1 MSPSADPRFAG
12 GLEGM
17 FEALLVEKDPERVLE
32 RLAEV
37 TGETLE
43 VDRSL
48 IYEVRLDTEE
58 AVALCEWLNP
68 KIEVSAT
75 KATYPLAAFAGSDE
89 YIRRTKTW
97 MESHADAPHPAMAS
111 DGSADVLHGG
121 MSIKSLLWYPFGFRE
136 TRYYVLVFNQVAA
149 QREWRDDE
157 REFVRAATKQ
167 VTLAL
172 EKVALMADRERAER
186 ALLEAQKLETI
197 RTLAGGV
204 AHDLGSHLGIVLGS
218 IARVRRELAP
228 TSPHRAMLREAEV
241 AALEATTLSKQ
252 LVAYSGKGQFVVEA
266 IDLTALV
273 NRQSAL
279 LRTASRHVPISFE
292 LPAAPQWISADV
304 TQLRRVVMNLVL
316 NAAEAIGNGGGT
328 IVVRVIGGDDV
339 ALEVEDTGP
348 GMPAEVR
355 ARMFE
360 PFFSTKGSSRGLGLA
375 AVSGIVDAHGG
386 TLSVETDLGKGTR
399 VRATF
404 TRVDALARPAEPSE
418 AEPAGLLAGRVVLA
432 DDTENF
438 RRTTANLLADMGLD
452 VVSVSNG
459 VDAVPAVRGAD
470 VLVMDWMMSP
480 GGAETLRLAREA
492 APEIGIIVM
501 SGYADG
507 AMQVVCDARTTFL
520 EKPFRLEELEAALRA
535 VLRPPKSA

>member
-1 MSPSADPRFAG
+1 MDNDGDLRFAR

-17 FEALLVEKDPERVLE
+17 FEALLVEKDPERVLQ

-37 TGETLE
+37 TGQTLE

-58 AVALCEWLNP
+58 AAALCEWLNP
-68 KIEVSAT
+68 KIDVSPT
-75 KATYPLAAFAGSDE
+75 KATYPLAAFARSDE
-89 YIRRTKTW
+89 HIRRTRSW
-97 MESHADAPHPAMAS
+97 MESHVDAPHPAMAS
-111 DGSADVLHGG
+111 DGSAAVLHGA

-136 TRYYVLVFNQVAA
+136 TRYYVLVFNQVTAK
-149 QREWRDDE
+149 RIWLEEE
-157 REFVRAATKQ
+157 REFVRKATKQ

-172 EKVALMADRERAER
+172 EKVALMEDRARAER

-204 AHDLGSHLGIVLGS
+204 AHDLGTHLGIVLAS
-218 IARVRRELAP
+218 ISRVRRELAP
-228 TSPHRAMLREAEV
+228 TSALRAILREAEV
-241 AALEATTLSKQ
+241 AALEASALSKQ

-266 IDLTALV
+266 IDLRALV

-279 LRTASRHVPISFE
+279 LRTAARNVPITFE
-292 LPAAPQWISADV
+292 LPSAPQWISADV

-316 NAAEAIGNGGGT
+316 NAAEAIGTGKGK

-339 ALEVEDTGP
+339 ALEVEDSGP
-348 GMPAEVR
+348 GMTPEVR

-375 AVSGIVDAHGG
+375 AVSGIVVAHRG
-386 TLSVETDLGKGTR
+386 TLTVASEIGKGTR
-399 VRATF
+399 IRASF
-404 TRVDALARPAEPSE
+404 ARVDALARPQDPGEN
-418 AEPAGLLAGRVVLA
+418 EPAGMLAGKVVLA

-438 RRTTANLLADMGLD
+438 RRTTANLLGDMGLE

-459 VDAVPAVRGAD
+459 VDAVPALRDAD
-470 VLVMDWMMSP
+470 VLVMDWMMAP

-507 AMQVVCDARTTFL
+507 AMQVVCDSRTTFL

-535 VLRPPKSA
+535 VLRPPRSA